1 MARPITRRSFLLG
14 SAGVAVGGSLGSWL
28 PGPSAQ
34 ALDRAWRS
42 SVAPQG
48 TTLTATIVPV
58 GRGPYRRLVDGPGE
72 PTSVRAD
79 LAAPQSGREDRRV
92 ALASI
97 VHFTDQHL
105 TDAQSP
111 GRVEFL
117 DRVDPLF
124 GAAFRPQE
132 LLTTHVATSMVEQV
146 NRLGRGPVTG
156 RAFDATVCT
165 GDNIDNQQVNE
176 LEWLVAALDGGL
188 LVPDSGQPGT
198 YEGVQDGVDPGT
210 RWWHPDPGITDDY
223 KVDLGY
229 PDVPGL
235 LERSLAPFR
244 SPGLDVPWFSVYGN
258 HDCNVQGNA
267 ARTDA
272 LDRLFTGDRKMTALP
287 DGVGGLEFV
296 VRVMFDSEGI
306 WRDLRRGTIPSR
318 AVTADPGRRTATV
331 DDWLGAHLASAKGP
345 HGYTEADAGE
355 GRLYYEFELAPGV
368 VGIGLDTTNHAGG
381 PNGAGGS
388 VGAGQLAWLE
398 QRLAAHH
405 QRFLAPDGTEVRS
418 GGDDRLVVVFSH
430 HTSSTMDATDA
441 DPARPGERRIL
452 GGELV
457 AALLRYPN
465 VVAWVNGH
473 THTNEVAAHRR
484 PDGRTS
490 GFWEITTASHVD
502 WPQQARVVEIADNR
516 DGTLSLFGTM
526 IEHAAPA
533 VADPDATDVVGL
545 AGLARE
551 LGANDASVNPAAK
564 SGDRLARNVELVLPA
579 PFADPAAAPPTTTTT
594 TTTTAPARP
603 SASPGG
609 GTAPAARPVRAA
621 PSYTG

>member
-14 SAGVAVGGSLGSWL
+14 SAGVAAAGSVGRWL
-28 PGPSAQ
+28 PAPSAQ
-34 ALDRAWRS
+34 ALDRAWKAA
-42 SVAPQG
+42 VAPQG

-79 LAAPQSGREDRRV
+79 LAAPKRGREDRRV

-132 LLTTHVATSMVEQV
+132 LLTTHVATSMVQQV
-146 NRLGRGPVTG
+146 NRLARGPITG

-165 GDNIDNQQVNE
+165 GDNIDNQQLNE
-176 LEWLVAALDGGL
+176 LRWLLTVLDGGL
-188 LVPDSGQPGT
+188 LTPDSGRLGA
-198 YEGVQDGVDPGT
+198 YEGVQDDVDPGA
-210 RWWHPDPGITDDY
+210 RWWHPEPGIADDY
-223 KVDLGY
+223 KAELGY

-235 LERSLAPFR
+235 LDRSLAPFR

-267 ARTDA
+267 ARSNA
-272 LDRLFTGDRKMTALP
+272 LDEVFTGDRKMTALP
-287 DGVGGLEFV
+287 AGVGGIEFV
-296 VRVMFDSEGI
+296 LRVMFDSEGI
-306 WRDLRRGTIPSR
+306 LRDLRSGAIPSR
-318 AVTADPGRRTATV
+318 RVSADPDRRTATV
-331 DDWLGAHLASAKGP
+331 DDWLDGHLTSPTGS
-345 HGYTEADAGE
+345 HGYHPDDAAE
-355 GRLYYEFELAPGV
+355 GRLYYEFDLAPGV

-381 PNGAGGS
+381 PNGSGGS

-398 QRLAAHH
+398 ERLAAHH
-405 QRFLAPDGTEVRS
+405 QHHLAPDGSEVRS
-418 GGDDRLVVVFSH
+418 GGGDRLVVLFSH
-430 HTSSTMDATDA
+430 HTSGTMDATDP
-441 DPARPGERRIL
+441 DPAHPAERRIL
-452 GGELV
+452 GPELV
-457 AALLRYPN
+457 ATILRYPN

-473 THTNEVAAHRR
+473 THTNELAAHRR
-484 PDGRTS
+484 TDGPPG

-502 WPQQARVVEIADNR
+502 WPQQARVVEIVDNR

-533 VADPDATDVVGL
+533 VVDPQATDPVGL

-551 LGANDASVNPAAK
+551 LGANDASANPAAK
-564 SGDRLARNVELVLPA
+564 AGDLLARNVELVLPS
-579 PFADPAAAPPTTTTT
+579 PFVDPAVAPTSTTSTPTA
-594 TTTTAPARP
+594 TTAPPPP
-603 SASPGG
+603 SGG
-609 GTAPAARPVRAA
+609 GLATPRVPVGGVPAHA
-621 PSYTG
+621 G